1 MKIKIT
7 LAQLK
12 KVLTTEKPKYPITVI
27 MKGIDEAELKDVIKL
42 LKKKV

>member
-12 KVLTTEKPKYPITVI
+12 TVLTTEKPKYPITVI
-27 MKGIDEAELKDVIKL
+27 MNGINKTELKDVIKL
-42 LKKKV
+42 LKKKN